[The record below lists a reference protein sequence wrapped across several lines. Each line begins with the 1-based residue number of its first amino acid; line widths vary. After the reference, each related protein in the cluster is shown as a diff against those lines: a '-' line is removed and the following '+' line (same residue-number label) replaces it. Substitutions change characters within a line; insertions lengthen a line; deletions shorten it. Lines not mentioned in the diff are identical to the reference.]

1 MATWIQVQSRRRNKG
16 AENTTRPEG
25 RFAHLSP
32 AVAHR
37 LARWALSKTLH
48 ENVRFEKVARY
59 QSPHQAT
66 GSQMKGN
73 KAPRGRFGFLSC
85 RGREQPKA
93 PRAPKAAIRSKN
105 AKIAYT
111 SRTRVWIK
119 VKRRFKMCSR
129 HSWCSRL
136 LSALLVLLAAL
147 GTLGALGCSRRAW
160 FLSVSLCCS
169 CLLLAALGIQQQGP
183 KKACGSASARLVP

>member
-66 GSQMKGN
+66 GSKMKGN

-93 PRAPKAAIRSKN
+93 PRAPKAAIQSVLS
-105 AKIAYT
+105 ALLVLSAALGT
-111 SRTRVWIK
+111 LGALG
-119 VKRRFKMCSR
+119 CSR

-136 LSALLVLLAAL
+136 LSARL
-147 GTLGALGCSRRAW
+147 
-160 FLSVSLCCS
+160 VSLCCS
-169 CLLLAALGIQQQGP
+169 CLLFLAWGRKRPADPHQPNLYLEP
-183 KKACGSASARLVP
+183 KWLRCSPQRSASLALFYWHL